1 MSNNMNWVQ
10 FGVNKQPMQFCC
22 VWKIY
27 WCLFKPNFFWIHIST
42 YTNSKTN
49 LKKIAQINDKRL
61 LWYVNYMGMKLG
73 NTTHLTY
80 SNYDFHD
87 R

>member
-49 LKKIAQINDKRL
+49 LKKINDKRL
-61 LWYVNYMGMKLG
+61 LCKLYG
-73 NTTHLTY
+73 NEIGK
-80 SNYDFHD
+80 YDSSDLF
-87 R
+87 